1 MVHGGSKCSQMV
13 KIELKIGKLI
23 FHSFLNIAQHFGQ
36 KKWAL
41 FEEGGQVPVLHND
54 LCVKYYTEI

>member
-1 MVHGGSKCSQMV
+1 MV

-36 KKWAL
+36 KMKTAL
-41 FEEGGQVPVLHND
+41 FEEGGGGSLTRKEPTPDIEIHD
-54 LCVKYYTEI
+54 LAP